1 MDSSS
6 HGDLPTLHADTE
18 NLQRQLEQWFQRVK
32 TTASRRDDQ
41 ADRKHDGAMVIR
53 GK

>member
-1 MDSSS
+1 MASSN

-32 TTASRRDDQ
+32 STTSRRDDR
-41 ADRKHDGAMVIR
+41 AERKHDGAMVIR

>member
-1 MDSSS
+1 MDSSN

-18 NLQRQLEQWFQRVK
+18 SLQRQLEQWFRQVK
-32 TTASRRDDQ
+32 TNASRRDDR
-41 ADRKHDGAMVIR
+41 ADRKHDAAMVIR